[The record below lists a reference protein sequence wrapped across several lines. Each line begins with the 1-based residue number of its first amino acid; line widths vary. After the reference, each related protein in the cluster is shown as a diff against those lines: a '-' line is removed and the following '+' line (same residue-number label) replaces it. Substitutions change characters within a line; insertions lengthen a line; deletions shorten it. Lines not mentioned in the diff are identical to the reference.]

1 MRLAHPLIP
10 FITEEL
16 WQKVAPLAGRTG
28 ESIMTAR
35 YPEPQPAKIDE
46 KAEAEVTLWKEQV
59 DATRNLK
66 ATNNIGP
73 GEKVVLY
80 AQPKQAHAAWQHA
93 PWSALARLSEIRI
106 GEVPAGTL
114 AASTATTNGTLSIV
128 LPAID
133 KNAERGRLGKEIA
146 RLEAEIE
153 KARTNLGNSS
163 FVERAPPAVVDQ
175 MKKRLAEFEA
185 KHSDMRS
192 QLGKL
197 G

>member
-1 MRLAHPLIP
+1 M
-10 FITEEL
+10 
-16 WQKVAPLAGRTG
+16 
-28 ESIMTAR
+28 
-35 YPEPQPAKIDE
+35 
-46 KAEAEVTLWKEQV
+46 
-59 DATRNLK
+59 
-66 ATNNIGP
+66 
-73 GEKVVLY
+73 
-80 AQPKQAHAAWQHA
+80 
-93 PWSALARLSEIRI
+93 

-163 FVERAPPAVVDQ
+163 FVERAPPAVVEQ

-185 KHSDMRS
+185 RHSDMRS